1 MLLCISSVMGQC
13 PVKNTAFKAGEVLT
27 YDLYFNW
34 KFVWIKV
41 GNASMDIS
49 NTRYKG
55 KDAYRCHLITRGSK
69 RADKFFVMRDTL
81 VSIVDHSIVPYYFRK
96 GALEGKRYKVDEVWY
111 DYKNEHTLIHQ
122 RYKNAEQG
130 GRTRQKKSRVCVRH
144 AQHAAEGALLQN
156 RRL

>member
-1 MLLCISSVMGQC
+1 MGQC

-69 RADKFFVMRDTL
+69 RADKFNFGKTAKMSSSFRL
-81 VSIVDHSIVPYYFRK
+81 RSICQRFNLNISIYF
-96 GALEGKRYKVDEVWY
+96 
-111 DYKNEHTLIHQ
+111 Q
-122 RYKNAEQG
+122 P
-130 GRTRQKKSRVCVRH
+130 
-144 AQHAAEGALLQN
+144 
-156 RRL
+156 